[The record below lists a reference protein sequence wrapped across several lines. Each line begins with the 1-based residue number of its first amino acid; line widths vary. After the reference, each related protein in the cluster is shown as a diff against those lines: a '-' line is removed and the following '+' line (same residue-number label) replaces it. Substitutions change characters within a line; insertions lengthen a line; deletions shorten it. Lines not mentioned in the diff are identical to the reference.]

1 MTDRL
6 LDVIVSIGTK
16 YQKDKVELLVK
27 KLISIESVGD
37 FPTIVSSLKR
47 WLEKEDLNTL
57 ESTCKEE
64 DSVSTSE
71 CVAALKAS
79 NAVRWNVTDRE
90 KVELVWTGAST
101 PLVSTRKTEQVLL
114 ETIEAAKTELFI
126 VSYVAYNVDSI
137 VTALRRAI
145 NRGVKVEILME
156 STSKYGGNLSG
167 SRDPIDLFKRV
178 LPEAILY
185 LWNESGASVHAK
197 CAVSDGNVAFV
208 TSANLTGAAMEK
220 NMELGVKIEG
230 GDIPRRLHDHL
241 EALVTTRKIERVK

>member
-1 MTDRL
+1 VTDRL

-27 KLISIESVGD
+27 KLTSIESIAD
-37 FPTIVSSLKR
+37 FTSITSSLR
-47 WLEKEDLNTL
+47 GWLDKEDLNAL
-57 ESTCKEE
+57 ESACKEE
-64 DSVSTSE
+64 DSISTSE

-79 NAVRWNVTDRE
+79 STVRWNDVNRE

-114 ETIEAAKTELFI
+114 ETIEAAENDLFI
-126 VSYVAYNVDSI
+126 VSYVAYDVDSI
-137 VTALRRAI
+137 VRALRRAVG
-145 NRGVKVEILME
+145 RGVKVEILME
-156 STSKYGGNLSG
+156 STSDYGGRISMD
-167 SRDPIDLFKRV
+167 SIALFKRE

-185 LWNESGASVHAK
+185 WWSESGASVHAK
-197 CAVSDGNVAFV
+197 CAVSDGKVAFV

-220 NMELGVKIEG
+220 NMELGIKIEG

-241 EALVTTRKIERVK
+241 EALVTTRKIERVR